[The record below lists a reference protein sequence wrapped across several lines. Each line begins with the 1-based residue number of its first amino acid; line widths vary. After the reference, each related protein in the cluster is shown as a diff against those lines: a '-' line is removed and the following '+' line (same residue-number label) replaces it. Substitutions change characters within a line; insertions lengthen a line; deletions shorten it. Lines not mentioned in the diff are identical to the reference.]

1 MDEKTLKG
9 RCQFKQHISDTIFR
23 RREVTTVALG
33 TLVTQ
38 RPPHRSER
46 AALPHSALA
55 SGDDAKAYQRIRM
68 TNTGRRKPPVHE
80 GASPQSFRYTRGF
93 EKAKAAF

>member
-1 MDEKTLKG
+1 ME
-9 RCQFKQHISDTIFR
+9 F
-23 RREVTTVALG
+23 ETTKVGKRGTVVIPVGNSLVPETWVAVG

-68 TNTGRRKPPVHE
+68 TNTGRRKPSVHE
-80 GASPQSFRYTRGF
+80 AFHSIPNQAMFVAPAS
-93 EKAKAAF
+93 